1 VVTRDPS
8 RVRAAGLLAGGRPR
22 IVVAGPLAPFAEG
35 FRTELTARGYTRWV
49 VAQHTHLMAH
59 LSAWLLEERL
69 SADQLTAEAVGA
81 FVAARR
87 AGNYELHV
95 SWRGMAPLLQY
106 LRGLGVVPQPAVAV
120 PAGPAEELLASYRAY
135 LTDERGL
142 APLSVERYLRIARV
156 FVSGLPAPVTSADLE
171 AISAAQIADFL
182 LAEAGRLG
190 RWGTKA
196 SVTALRSL
204 LRYLHLTG
212 QIPRPLAGSVP
223 SPAGWGLAALPRAV
237 PAELVTRLLEA
248 CDPGTPLGTRD
259 YAIMLMLWRLG
270 LRNSEVAFLSLDDVD
285 WQAGEITV
293 RGKGSRSDRLPLP
306 TDVGQALAGYLVRA
320 RPRWGSERRL
330 FLIHRAPYCGLSRSA
345 VVSVV
350 AAACDRAGLERISPH
365 RLRHSAASDILAAG
379 AGLAEVGQLLRHQA
393 QSTTAVY
400 AKLDRRALGE
410 LVRPWPG
417 AS

>member
-1 VVTRDPS
+1 MRS
-8 RVRAAGLLAGGRPR
+8 NAARLAGGRSR
-22 IVVAGPLAPFAEG
+22 IVVAGQLAPFAKS
-35 FRTELTARGYTRWV
+35 FRTTLTAQGYTRWI

-59 LSAWLLEERL
+59 LSTWLLEQRM
-69 SADQLTAEAVGA
+69 SADQLTDEAIGA
-81 FVAARR
+81 FVAVRR
-87 AGNYELHV
+87 AGDYELHV
-95 SWRGMAPLLQY
+95 SLRGMAPLLQY

-135 LTDERGL
+135 LTKERGL
-142 APLSVERYLRIARV
+142 APLSVERYMRIARA
-156 FVSGLPAPVTSADLE
+156 FVSGLPAPMTLGELE
-171 AISAAQIADFL
+171 GISAAHIAEFL
-182 LAEAGRLG
+182 LAEAERLG

-212 QIPRPLAGSVP
+212 HIPWPMTGAVP
-223 SPAGWGLAALPRAV
+223 TAAGWGLAALPRAV
-237 PAELVTRLLEA
+237 PAGLVTRLLEA
-248 CDPGTPLGTRD
+248 CDPSTSLGTRD
-259 YAIMLMLWRLG
+259 YAIVLSLWRLG
-270 LRNSEVAFLSLDDVD
+270 LRNGEVAFLSLDDVD
-285 WQAGEITV
+285 WDAGEITV
-293 RGKGSRSDRLPLP
+293 HGKGSRSDKLPLP
-306 TDVGQALAGYLVRA
+306 ADVGQALADYLVHA

-330 FLIHRAPYCGLSRSA
+330 FLIHRAPYSGLSRSA

-365 RLRHSAASDILAAG
+365 QLRHSAASDILAAG

-393 QSTTAVY
+393 QSTTAIY
-400 AKLDRRALGE
+400 AKLDHRALGE